1 MTSTE
6 QKTRSVRSKALTS
19 VAALAMV
26 ASGAL
31 GATVVQGQFPA
42 FAQNAPITVETAQA
56 PTSFADVVDKVKPAV
71 VSVKVRAELASS
83 RTESEDGSSRMENL
97 PPSAARA
104 LPPLRRERHA
114 DTPPARR
121 PRQLA
126 GIGFF
131 ISATASW

>member
-19 VAALAMV
+19 VAALAMG

-56 PTSFADVVDKVKPAV
+56 P
-71 VSVKVRAELASS
+71 
-83 RTESEDGSSRMENL
+83 
-97 PPSAARA
+97 
-104 LPPLRRERHA
+104 
-114 DTPPARR
+114 
-121 PRQLA
+121 
-126 GIGFF
+126 
-131 ISATASW
+131 AT